1 MITLKTVMEQ
11 LSDPDVIM
19 NRMRKILKKLDSEF
33 ASVED
38 RYYEGIRALKDT
50 MDSEGQASVDH
61 FLELENGRMAT
72 NFLFL
77 TSKGYNQNLACF
89 KDPMQRGFLNLD
101 FEDIHDES
109 IMEGMQ
115 ANADCWQF
123 SDTFFRSLT
132 PEQQP
137 LCDPI
142 RDYYVYMETT
152 AYKLAHYLGFRVGD
166 EVLPLVV
173 PGYRPNT
180 ALTHAYRHKI
190 NQQLGVSLEKLEG

>member
-1 MITLKTVMEQ
+1 MFTMKTIMEQ
-11 LSDPDVIM
+11 LGDHKLIM
-19 NRMRKILKKLDSEF
+19 ERMRKILQKLDPGFVVLE
-33 ASVED
+33 
-38 RYYEGIRALKDT
+38 EGFRNGVQALKDT
-50 MDSEGQASVDH
+50 MDAAGQTSVDR
-61 FLELENGRMAT
+61 FLELEDGRMAN

-109 IMEGMQ
+109 IMESMQ
-115 ANADCWQF
+115 ANTDCWKF

-132 PEQQP
+132 PEQQL
-137 LCDPI
+137 LCEPI
-142 RDYYVYMETT
+142 RDYYIYMETT

-180 ALTHAYRHKI
+180 ALTHAYRHRI
-190 NQQLGVSLEKLEG
+190 DQQLGVSLEKLEG

>member
-1 MITLKTVMEQ
+1 MFTVKSFMEQ
-11 LSDPDVIM
+11 LKNPDIIM
-19 NRMRKILKKLDSEF
+19 ERMRKMLRKLDPEFVAVEKGFHKGVQALKKTMN
-33 ASVED
+33 A
-38 RYYEGIRALKDT
+38 EGR
-50 MDSEGQASVDH
+50 ASVDH
-61 FLELENGRMAT
+61 FLKLENGRMAT

-115 ANADCWQF
+115 ANVDCWKF
-123 SDTFFRSLT
+123 SDSFFHSLT

-142 RDYYVYMETT
+142 RDYYIYMETT

-180 ALTHAYRHKI
+180 ALTMAYRHRI
-190 NQQLGVSLEKLEG
+190 NQQLGVSLEKLED